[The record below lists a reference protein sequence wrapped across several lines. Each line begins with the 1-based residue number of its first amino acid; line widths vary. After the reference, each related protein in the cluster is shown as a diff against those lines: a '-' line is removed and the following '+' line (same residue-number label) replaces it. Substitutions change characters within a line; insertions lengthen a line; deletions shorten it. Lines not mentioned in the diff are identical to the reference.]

1 MIRILIA
8 DDHAY
13 IRRMIRALLEVEESW
28 QVCGEA
34 TNGQAAIDQC
44 ALLRP
49 NLVILD
55 IHMPVRNGLEAA
67 RVILFQFPRMLVLML
82 ATDGSTYFTLAA
94 MACGAQGLVVKDRAS
109 EDLVMA
115 VSTLLRGQ
123 RSFSAAHNSE
133 SVAAA
138 SLAPTGHCY

>member
-1 MIRILIA
+1 MIRILIV

-13 IRRMIRALLEVEESW
+13 IRGMIRALLEVEEGW

-34 TNGQAAIDQC
+34 ADGQVAIDQC
-44 ALLRP
+44 ALLTP

-67 RVILFQFPRMLVLML
+67 RVILFQAPRMLILIL
-82 ATDGSTYFTLAA
+82 TTDGSAHFALAA
-94 MACGAQGLVVKDRAS
+94 MACGAQGLLTKDRAS

-115 VSTLLRGQ
+115 VSTLLRGE
-123 RSFSAAHNSE
+123 RYFPSAHDSQ
-133 SVAAA
+133 SVAA
-138 SLAPTGHCY
+138 G